1 MKRVKHTIETEE
13 FFYILK
19 CKELGHGCSG
29 SEIREV
35 QDLMEDARSY
45 DQSWDCG
52 LGCVAGGVG

>member
-45 DQSWDCG
+45 DQS
-52 LGCVAGGVG
+52 